1 MPEHAH
7 DRSIR
12 RLSRFL
18 ALATLIG
25 MVLVPVLGLG
35 VWFWPDLAAALGEL
49 PGRHWLGGGTLDW
62 FVFQIR
68 LGAAGI
74 SLIGVLITLYGLMGV
89 RRLFLECAQGQYFS
103 EASVGGFR
111 QFALASLVGA
121 IWAPLES
128 TVFSVYLSV
137 ANPNVQNAVEIS
149 LGSDHIQSI
158 GTALLLFL
166 MAHILA
172 EGRRRHEELELF
184 L

>member
-1 MPEHAH
+1 MPSIPQ

-18 ALATLIG
+18 ALATLAG
-25 MVLVPVLGLG
+25 MVLVPLFGLG
-35 VWFWPDLAAALGEL
+35 VWFLPGLANALGEL
-49 PGRHWLGGGTLDW
+49 PGSRWVGNGQNDW

-74 SLIGVLITLYGLMGV
+74 SMIGIGLTLYGLFGV
-89 RRLFLECAQGQYFS
+89 RRLFLEGAEGQYFS

-121 IWAPLES
+121 IWAPFET

-137 ANPNVQNAVEIS
+137 ANPHTRNAVEIS
-149 LGSDHIQSI
+149 LGSDTIESI

-172 EGRRRHEELELF
+172 EGRRRHEELELI

>member
-35 VWFWPDLAAALGEL
+35 VWFWPGLAAALGEL

-74 SLIGVLITLYGLMGV
+74 SLIGVLITVIV
-89 RRLFLECAQGQYFS
+89 RLTVLIRSVVPSFLCFWMD
-103 EASVGGFR
+103 F
-111 QFALASLVGA
+111 
-121 IWAPLES
+121 
-128 TVFSVYLSV
+128 
-137 ANPNVQNAVEIS
+137 
-149 LGSDHIQSI
+149 
-158 GTALLLFL
+158 
-166 MAHILA
+166 
-172 EGRRRHEELELF
+172 
-184 L
+184 